1 MRIID
6 AKLSDINAGC
16 KHIMMWLSNNDFK
29 VEAIV
34 GVARGGLIP
43 ATILAYQLEVPM
55 FVESV
60 SSYDHIVFGHRT
72 ETRILQSVNVKEM
85 KELGYNNVLIVDDI
99 CDSGKTLSEL
109 RDKYSAGGVNAKTT
123 TIYAKKS
130 TAHTVSTVPFVVSED
145 IWVNFFW
152 EGQDIS

>member
-1 MRIID
+1 MKIID
-6 AKLSDINAGC
+6 AKLGDINAGC

-29 VEAIV
+29 VDAIV

-60 SSYDHIVFGHRT
+60 SSYDQIGNRT
-72 ETRILQSVNVKEM
+72 KTKILQPVNVKEM

-109 RDKYSAGGVNAKTT
+109 RDKYSAGGVNTKTT

-152 EGQDIS
+152 EGQGIS

>member
-1 MRIID
+1 MKIID
-6 AKLSDINAGC
+6 AKLGDINAGC

-29 VEAIV
+29 VDAIV

-60 SSYDHIVFGHRT
+60 SSYDQIGNRT
-72 ETRILQSVNVKEM
+72 KTKILQPVNVKEM

-109 RDKYSAGGVNAKTT
+109 RDKYSAGGVNTKTT

-130 TAHTVSTVPFVVSED
+130 TAHMVSTVPFVVSED